1 MKKSLIVAR
10 SHSEELLEIPEG
22 VNVSI
27 KTRNVVVEG
36 ECGTF
41 RQYLDK

>member
-1 MKKSLIVAR
+1 LGLTLQY

-22 VNVSI
+22 VKVSI

-36 ECGTF
+36 EFPRFAECG
-41 RQYLDK
+41 K